1 MNWAAVF
8 WLVLLVVFLAAEAAT
23 VTLTCLWFAAGSL
36 AAMVVSMTGG
46 GIGFQTAVFLVVS
59 AALLTALRPLVRK
72 YVTPKVTR
80 TNVDSVIGATG
91 LVTAAISNVE
101 AKGQVRLGAMEWSA
115 RSSSGEPIEVG
126 TLIRV
131 DRVEGVKVFVTV
143 AEVPEKV

>member
-80 TNVDSVIGATG
+80 TNVDSVIAATG